1 MKNLKDKNL
10 KNQLLLVADVD
21 DLGRSGDLV
30 KVKPGYARNF
40 LLPQQKAIIASPS
53 TIRLQEK
60 LKKER
65 AQQAEVDKKESEA
78 LAAKMEGM
86 SFSME
91 VKVDPDGHMYGSI
104 TAMDIASSLVKMG
117 FPVEKKHVVL
127 LQPLKTLGVHPITLK
142 LKEGVPVQITLKI
155 ESDSPIKGEA
165 ANLDGQG
172 L

>member
-10 KNQLLLVADVD
+10 KNQLLLIADVD

-65 AQQAEVDKKESEA
+65 AQQAEVDKKEAEI

-86 SFSME
+86 SLSIE

-104 TAMDIASSLVKMG
+104 TALDIASSLGKMG
-117 FPVEKKHVVL
+117 FPVDKKQVVL
-127 LQPLKTLGVHPITLK
+127 ALPLKTLGVHPVTLK

-165 ANLDGQG
+165 SRLDGQG